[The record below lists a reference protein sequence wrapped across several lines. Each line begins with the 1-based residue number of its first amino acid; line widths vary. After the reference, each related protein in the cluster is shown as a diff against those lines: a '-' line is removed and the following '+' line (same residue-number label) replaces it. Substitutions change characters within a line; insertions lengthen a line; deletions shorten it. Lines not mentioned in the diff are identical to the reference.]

1 MIRVV
6 VFLISMGPP
15 FSWKLL
21 YLSSLRQL
29 VGTND
34 GESNGQE

>member
-15 FSWKLL
+15 FSLETPI
-21 YLSSLRQL
+21 LSSLRQL